1 MPRIRLAALPK
12 ELQKAILTQVSG
24 LGWSQRPHIYI
35 CMYIYIY
42 THGLFLKGV
51 TGGFS
56 TCVER
61 CPGIKEALWSFMWPD
76 KGRMW
81 LQSRFRDLV
90 PGMVLKLKTWQR
102 GLLGVWVGPPKP

>member
-1 MPRIRLAALPK
+1 
-12 ELQKAILTQVSG
+12 
-24 LGWSQRPHIYI
+24 
-35 CMYIYIY
+35 MYIYIY